1 MSDMQSQTRSAALL
15 ASQIYLQYLNDFL
28 LENAII
34 TQDDYAKMAVKLRNW
49 NNKKSMENAPII
61 TD

>member
-1 MSDMQSQTRSAALL
+1 MQSQTRSAALL

>member
-1 MSDMQSQTRSAALL
+1 MQSQKRSAALL